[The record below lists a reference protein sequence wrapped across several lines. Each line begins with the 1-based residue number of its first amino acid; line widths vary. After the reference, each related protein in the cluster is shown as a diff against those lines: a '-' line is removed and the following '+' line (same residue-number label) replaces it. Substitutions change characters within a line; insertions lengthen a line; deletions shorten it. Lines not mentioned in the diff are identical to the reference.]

1 MDHYR
6 AMNTLF
12 HLLQQVAESDADV
25 LIEGESDI
33 PYHLLVAA
41 MIGYGSRPGKPIVTA
56 LCGGTQWEVEKA
68 LFGWTASLSDL
79 YPNLGAF
86 ESARGG
92 TVHLVEVG
100 DLPFGAQR
108 TLLRTLTTR
117 QIRRIGESRSRA
129 VDVRVIATSRQPLE
143 QQAMRGLFSEDLYR
157 RLSELRVRLPS
168 LASTVVPARDAV
180 VTTRDAVIEAE
191 PISCVPSTPRT
202 HGAPSSSPSSRRSGS
217 SGRES
222 QRGFRADSAAG
233 SW

>member
-1 MDHYR
+1 
-6 AMNTLF
+6 MNTFF
-12 HLLQQVAESDADV
+12 HLLQRVAESDADV

-41 MIGYGSRPGKPIVTA
+41 MVGYGSRPGKPIVTA
-56 LCGGTQWEVEKA
+56 LCGGTQWEAEKA
-68 LFGWTASLSDL
+68 LFGYTAGISDP
-79 YPNLGAF
+79 YPRIGAF

-108 TLLRTLTTR
+108 TLLRTLATR
-117 QIRRIGESRSRA
+117 QIRRIGESRPRG
-129 VDVRVIATSRQPLE
+129 VDVRVIATSRQSLE
-143 QQAMRGLFSEDLYR
+143 QQAMRGSFSEDLYC
-157 RLSELRVRLPS
+157 RLSELRVQLPS
-168 LASTVVPARDAV
+168 LRSTVVAQRSTI
-180 VTTRDAVIEAE
+180 VTARDAVIEAE
-191 PISCVPSTPRT
+191 PVSCVPSTPRT
-202 HGAPSSSPSSRRSGS
+202 HGAPASSPSSRRSGS

>member
-1 MDHYR
+1 
-6 AMNTLF
+6 MNTLF
-12 HLLQQVAESDADV
+12 HLLQRVAESDADV

-41 MIGYGSRPGKPIVTA
+41 MVGYGSRPGKPIVTA

-68 LFGWTASLSDL
+68 LFGWTASLADL

-100 DLPFGAQR
+100 ELPFGAQR
-108 TLLRTLTTR
+108 TLLRTLATR
-117 QIRRIGESRSRA
+117 QIRRIGESRSRG

-143 QQAMRGLFSEDLYR
+143 QLAMRGLFSEELYR
-157 RLSELRVRLPS
+157 RLSELRVQLPS
-168 LASTVVPARDAV
+168 LRSPVVTVPDAV
-180 VTTRDAVIEAE
+180 VSTRDAVIEAE
-191 PISCVPSTPRT
+191 PVSCAPSTPRT
-202 HGAPSSSPSSRRSGS
+202 HGAPSSSKPSSRRSGS

-233 SW
+233 GW